1 MTDLSREAWSCLLEQ
16 LDDPPVGTVAE
27 ALANARK
34 LDIGTAY
41 DAVEDAIDGGILVK
55 EVTGGAFN
63 TVRVAEADESPDS
76 GEKEDRGTGSEPS
89 DPQGEAVET
98 PDEEAVAA
106 LDDAIAW
113 FHTQLNRT
121 IRDHTDSGEHPGRPT
136 TARDYFTDVRG
147 WDDETIDDMRLG
159 WAPARRTGLLDH
171 LMGEG
176 HDREAIMGTGLFTDD
191 LTPLWQGRYVL
202 PYFNGDG
209 DPVYAIARCTGSKGG
224 GRAGYE
230 GHPDDGLAGKYAKL
244 RHTDDRV
251 PFDEPIWGHHTLTGG
266 EPVVVAEGIA
276 DAITAAEAG
285 YAVLSPVAKE
295 FKKEHYDPLLDAI
308 EAFDVPRV
316 TIVPDSE
323 RAGFDAV
330 DSDGSAIRDRVT
342 IPATSPG
349 MGGALRTADHLG
361 ERLADTDRE
370 ALVAELPLPAA
381 GEAFH
386 KVDLD
391 DYLNRWSGDLDPVL
405 ASAKPAET
413 FAAYDAATATT
424 SSNDSDEDRDH
435 GGAKRSGDGGSALWG
450 LDLHDLEGLSDGE
463 RTKNPFAHTGD
474 SETYF
479 VAHKQSGGDVIAKDY
494 KGKGDGVTYNALTAL
509 LVDAGKRRRDDP
521 EGSLSDA
528 EVFYAWR
535 QAKRKRNDLDDEDP
549 VPYRGMVGIA
559 VEDELVDEDE
569 LIERD
574 AETGAVADGDGDT
587 YRALPPGTYDDVL
600 QHIREEHDVEPGRE
614 PARAN
619 DADDNDGED
628 AEDSGGEYTEDSR
641 DLLGLDVV
649 VEPGDAMRAA
659 RAVTPEDLDRPLPE
673 LERDDVD
680 DIAIAVALADG
691 VIDSPDVFP
700 RDDGYT
706 EAYYRARDVFGAP
719 LPKYLDNSTLTERF
733 DLVKAAL
740 DRVGPE
746 HILDTLRSTITVE
759 DPPSQAIAKIDPTW
773 EDSESGE
780 RIVAGYGSGFWC
792 TEHDVSFTPLQLV
805 ALEHGIIDDED
816 AYPTGEGYK
825 RAYRLLREEYGAP
838 IPRWRANV
846 FEEVGVLPPAVRVV
860 DDDLSAR
867 DTFSLD
873 EARKQTEELVRDA
886 LTTRDRAQLVTV
898 IPGGGKTFSTAIV
911 ADDEP
916 VLYAPPRNELKKQME
931 EYAREIR
938 DSDEFDAEPSAYHLP
953 ILAEDRVP
961 EVGINAATAAV
972 RGGEVTLQDREALRE
987 TVEEHLEAVEE
998 DDDGEAANDDSVDLD
1013 RATCPAAE
1021 GDHGDAW
1028 QIAIQVAH
1036 ALGFDPA
1043 TIHRNART
1051 LFGEE
1056 LPCRDGGACD
1066 YTEGWDVVREP
1077 GACPDILIGSAG
1089 HAHVDSATSY
1099 YREDDSGQTVTD
1111 PRAVVVD
1118 EFPSDTYATEYGE
1131 RYMDHAVWLA
1141 EALAG
1146 VENREELLAA
1156 GLNTDTWVS
1165 LWLRGEAEE
1174 HAAAGEAIDALR
1186 AGADL
1191 LDAVETAEDLL
1202 DRDPMA
1208 IASGSTSANLR
1219 GVVDVLERL
1228 VDGGLGVDDVAAI
1241 TDVLGSAAEVLT
1253 GDADRAYADGREEA
1267 GRLYGLA
1274 DTLREDILQP
1284 LDAAAAEL
1292 GDDSLADAIADRTAG
1307 LPIAGDLR
1315 QLVDDAVGAAEG
1327 DAPRELVE
1335 AAADALQGGRD
1346 GCRALAVGADG
1357 GYAHPDAWALLAGA
1371 IAEPDD
1377 DGVSVGTQRTL
1388 SLGDGG
1394 EGLQHKNLTVNGA
1407 DIHVDRDHHGA
1418 VVFDRPSFTDRDG
1431 GKCPLVG
1438 LDATARRD
1446 LWRIALGRDAEV
1458 RDIHDTTAERRR
1470 HIREGMNHTVVQT
1483 ANTPLPYHGDPSGRN
1498 FQEDL
1503 AVVRAAAEEY
1513 TGPGGLDDKA
1523 PAVISTKK
1531 VLNYLDE
1538 ELDEIAEETVNYENM
1553 KGSDALGSYQVLAIL
1568 GSQHYGDTEP
1578 ERWAMY
1584 AGESADR
1591 GDTGGDTLD
1600 YGSDVA
1606 NTYLKHM
1613 REDHTMQAIL
1623 RAGRNDDRSVV
1634 VAHTSAL
1641 RDDLPVV
1648 AEGAT
1653 VSAHSKGALA
1663 VAEAA
1668 AGLNDRSF
1676 TAADVAERIRDDD
1689 RGVGLRQVQNI
1700 LADLRSSGYLQVESE
1715 GSRGREY
1722 EYSVDEDPGLADV
1735 ELPEPGAVADGEP
1748 KTKSELLDTYSWN
1761 FVLDRD
1767 ADVGE
1772 GMLPPSTPTIP
1783 AGDTAETLV
1792 EGAPPG

>member
-1 MTDLSREAWSCLLEQ
+1 MTAPDREAWGRLLAQ
-16 LDDPPVGTVAE
+16 LDEPPVGTVAE
-27 ALANARK
+27 ALADARD
-34 LDIGTAY
+34 LEIGAAY
-41 DAVEDAIDGGILVK
+41 DAVKAAVDDGPLI
-55 EVTGGAFN
+55 ETDTGGAFDA
-63 TVRVAEADESPDS
+63 VRLAEDAEPPEPPEPGDMEGRGADS
-76 GEKEDRGTGSEPS
+76 RGD
-89 DPQGEAVET
+89 DPQGEDAETPEDLADSWDCADFTAPIAGEYPPELLDREQWMGHRDKLPFAPWADRDHPEADPEDDARYKWGLEENYVDGETVAIAEDDPRLDGRVFLQQHEDPYAFVDGDDVRDPDTGQVHPEFIAILDALGFTYADVSTSRTGVHANYKGELPRNLPEAKFEIDDETWGANEDLPAVEIYANKHVCVATGDRVRGT
-98 PDEEAVAA
+98 PLDVVKWDTDALEDV
-106 LDDAIAW
+106 LDDYDKLPEEPVSTDREDFDLDGYEPTATGSDETTDDIRDI
-113 FHTQLNRT
+113 FRGLERLDPKRVGERT
-121 IRDHTDSGEHPGRPT
+121 IVREWTRDKRSFLPVWGSSDDNGTANYIDDRIWHDTGRDGGYGGPAVMAAIDAGLITHTGAEPS
-136 TARDYFTDVRG
+136 DVRG
-147 WDDETIDDMRLG
+147 STFFE
-159 WAPARRTGLLDH
+159 AVDH
-171 LMGEG
+171 LRDLGFSIPELE
-176 HDREAIMGTGLFTDD
+176 RSDD
-191 LTPLWQGRYVL
+191 
-202 PYFNGDG
+202 
-209 DPVYAIARCTGSKGG
+209 
-224 GRAGYE
+224 
-230 GHPDDGLAGKYAKL
+230 
-244 RHTDDRV
+244 
-251 PFDEPIWGHHTLTGG
+251 
-266 EPVVVAEGIA
+266 
-276 DAITAAEAG
+276 
-285 YAVLSPVAKE
+285 
-295 FKKEHYDPLLDAI
+295 
-308 EAFDVPRV
+308 
-316 TIVPDSE
+316 
-323 RAGFDAV
+323 
-330 DSDGSAIRDRVT
+330 
-342 IPATSPG
+342 
-349 MGGALRTADHLG
+349 
-361 ERLADTDRE
+361 
-370 ALVAELPLPAA
+370 
-381 GEAFH
+381 
-386 KVDLD
+386 
-391 DYLNRWSGDLDPVL
+391 SG
-405 ASAKPAET
+405 
-413 FAAYDAATATT
+413 
-424 SSNDSDEDRDH
+424 
-435 GGAKRSGDGGSALWG
+435 
-450 LDLHDLEGLSDGE
+450 
-463 RTKNPFAHTGD
+463 
-474 SETYF
+474 
-479 VAHKQSGGDVIAKDY
+479 
-494 KGKGDGVTYNALTAL
+494 
-509 LVDAGKRRRDDP
+509 RRREEDD
-521 EGSLSDA
+521 
-528 EVFYAWR
+528 
-535 QAKRKRNDLDDEDP
+535 
-549 VPYRGMVGIA
+549 
-559 VEDELVDEDE
+559 
-569 LIERD
+569 
-574 AETGAVADGDGDT
+574 
-587 YRALPPGTYDDVL
+587 
-600 QHIREEHDVEPGRE
+600 
-614 PARAN
+614 
-619 DADDNDGED
+619 
-628 AEDSGGEYTEDSR
+628 R

-659 RAVTPEDLDRPLPE
+659 RAVSPEDLDRPLPE
-673 LERDDVD
+673 LERDDID
-680 DIAIAVALADG
+680 DVAIAVALADG

-746 HILDTLRSTITVE
+746 HILDELRSTITVE

-773 EDSESGE
+773 EESESGE

-792 TEHDVSFTPLQLV
+792 VEHDVSFTPLQLV

-816 AYPTGEGYK
+816 GYPTGEGYK

-846 FEEVGVLPPAVRVV
+846 FEEVGVLPPTVRVV

-886 LTTRDRAQLVTV
+886 LTTNDRAQLVTV
-898 IPGGGKTFSTAIV
+898 FPGGGKTFSTAIV

-938 DSDEFDAEPSAYHLP
+938 KSDEFDAEPTAYHLP
-953 ILAEDRVP
+953 ILAENRVP
-961 EVGINAATAAV
+961 ETGINAGTAAI
-972 RGGEVTLQDREALRE
+972 RSGDVTLQNPEALRE
-987 TVEEHLEAVEE
+987 LVEDQLEDVEE
-998 DDDGEAANDDSVDLD
+998 DGEGDDGDDHTVDLD

-1021 GDHGDAW
+1021 GEHGEAW
-1028 QIAIQVAH
+1028 RIAIQVAH

-1056 LPCRDGGACD
+1056 IACRDGGACA

-1099 YREDDSGQTVTD
+1099 YREDDSGHRVTD

-1141 EALAG
+1141 EALVG
-1146 VENREELLAA
+1146 VDNREDLLAA
-1156 GLNTDTWVS
+1156 SLNTDSWVS
-1165 LWLRGEAEE
+1165 LWLRGEADE
-1174 HAAAGEAIDALR
+1174 HVAAGEAIDALR
-1186 AGADL
+1186 AGAEL
-1191 LDAVETAEDLL
+1191 VDAVEAAEDLL
-1202 DRDPMA
+1202 DRDP
-1208 IASGSTSANLR
+1208 IDLASGATSANLR
-1219 GVVDVLERL
+1219 GVVNALETLTEGRL
-1228 VDGGLGVDDVAAI
+1228 GGADLEAVADTVGV
-1241 TDVLGSAAEVLT
+1241 AAEVLS
-1253 GDADRAYADGREEA
+1253 GDADGAYADGREEA
-1267 GRLYGLA
+1267 GRLYTLA

-1284 LDAAAAEL
+1284 IDAVVAEI
-1292 GDDSLADAIADRTAG
+1292 GDESLAEAIDGRTAG

-1315 QLVDDAVGAAEG
+1315 QLVDDAVAAADG
-1327 DAPRELVE
+1327 DAPRELVK
-1335 AAADALQGGRD
+1335 AAADALKGGRD

-1394 EGLQHKNLTVNGA
+1394 EGLHHKNLTVNGA
-1407 DIHVDRDHHGA
+1407 DIHADRDHHGA
-1418 VVFDRPSFTDRDG
+1418 VVFDRPNFTDRDG

-1446 LWRIALGRDAEV
+1446 LWKIALGRDAEV
-1458 RDIHDTTAERRR
+1458 RDIHDTVEERRR
-1470 HIREGMNHTVVQT
+1470 HIREGMKHTVVQT

-1538 ELDEIAEETVNYENM
+1538 ELDELAEETVNYENM
-1553 KGSDALGSYQVLAIL
+1553 KGSDALGSHQVLAIL

-1591 GDTGGDTLD
+1591 GETSGDTLD

-1668 AGLNDRSF
+1668 ADLNDRSF
-1676 TAADVAERIRDDD
+1676 TAADIADRIRDDD
-1689 RGVGLRQVQNI
+1689 RGVGIRQVQNI

-1722 EYSVDEDPGLADV
+1722 EYGVDEDPGLADV
-1735 ELPEPGAVADGEP
+1735 ELPEPSAVTDGEA
-1748 KTKSELLDTYSWN
+1748 KTKSGLLDTYSWN
-1761 FVLDRD
+1761 FVFDD
-1767 ADVGE
+1767 EADVGE
-1772 GMLPPSTPTIP
+1772 GMLPPSTPPIP
-1783 AGDTAETLV
+1783 ATDTAETLV
-1792 EGAPPG
+1792 EGDPPT